1 MGACRFDDLDDIP
14 MAPLGCHV
22 VDAHAARLAS
32 PIEVVER
39 PADLAPRFHLRGWR
53 DRILEIAEH
62 MVGSGCRRLLE
73 HLLVAAGYG
82 KLRPAGAVCCFTYYF
97 FLLGGV
103 RRPRVC
109 SDDTHLP

>member
-22 VDAHAARLAS
+22 VDAHAAGLAS

-39 PADLAPRFHLRGWR
+39 PADLAPRFYLRGWR
-53 DRILEIAEH
+53 DRILKIAKH

-73 HLLVAAGYG
+73 HLLAAAGYG
-82 KLRPAGAVCCFTYYF
+82 KLRPAGAFWLFTHDL
-97 FLLGGV
+97 FLFGWAAEAGRFV
-103 RRPRVC
+103 
-109 SDDTHLP
+109 